1 MPTQSSTPSRPPRP
15 TPPVAPLVGTEW
27 LGARASLAA
36 RRIRRFARV
45 WAFVLGPLALA
56 AVVIPLATY
65 DPVAIDRSERDR
77 LRADTVRTAARLAA
91 AEGAVAQADSLYVAA
106 SSALASPARTR
117 PPQRAT
123 QQATT
128 AREVDDP
135 LIRSLEA
142 AIREARRLRT
152 PAAWLAVASERP
164 VSGGPRMRALADSLA
179 DYARQR
185 DALPSGPMREQRAA
199 PLSATINRLGYT
211 ILAIAENRHEDM
223 VAEFLASAPSPA
235 PVADEAPV
243 ASSADTAALGARLR
257 AAQDTVAA
265 VHTAHA
271 TAVSALAAFEANGAS
286 TGPPL
291 LVTLTPGLILLGVL
305 AGGIF
310 VRFSIALNGEI
321 KRPTLST
328 ALEAERS
335 IGATVL
341 ATVKHAPNDG
351 PARFRPGGVDPFR
364 MLYLGLTSTGTRA
377 RTTIITGSDP
387 EIVAAVSARLAI
399 SAAADHRTT
408 LIAGFDPGNIA
419 LARTFRGRPEPG
431 LTDALAGSFKWREVA
446 FAVGSSDGLPIT
458 MIPAGTE
465 RDDLPVGEA
474 LAERRDD
481 LTKFRD
487 SFELTI
493 LSVPAPYLDQAIE
506 LVESSPIVLCAT
518 VGDTTVDAFTAE
530 GMAIKAAGRRLH
542 GTVLWDAPRPMLPT
556 RAQLAALVSKQ
567 KGRTPGGS
575 FAAVQRAISGE
586 QKRH

>member
-1 MPTQSSTPSRPPRP
+1 MSTNPSTPTRPARP
-15 TPPVAPLVGTEW
+15 TPPVSPLVGSEW
-27 LGARASLAA
+27 LGARASLAG

-45 WAFVLGPLALA
+45 WSLVFGPLALA

-65 DPVAIDRSERDR
+65 DPVATDRTERER
-77 LRADTVRTAARLAA
+77 LRADTVSTARRLARAEA
-91 AEGAVAQADSLYVAA
+91 AVVEAESLVVTAT
-106 SSALASPARTR
+106 STQRTTARNAPR
-117 PPQRAT
+117 
-123 QQATT
+123 QATT
-128 AREVDDP
+128 PREIDDP
-135 LIRSLEA
+135 LIASLEA

-152 PAAWLAVASERP
+152 PSAWLAVAAERP
-164 VSGGPRMRALADSLA
+164 VSSGPRMRALADSLA
-179 DYARQR
+179 EYARRR
-185 DALPSGPMREQRAA
+185 DALPSGPLREQRAA
-199 PLSATINRLGYT
+199 PLSATINRIGYT

-223 VAEFLASAPSPA
+223 VEEFLASAPPA
-235 PVADEAPV
+235 ATAEPAAPDG
-243 ASSADTAALGARLR
+243 APADTAALGAAFR
-257 AAQDTVAA
+257 AAQDTANTA
-265 VHTAHA
+265 RTAHA
-271 TAVSALAAFEANGAS
+271 GAVAALEAFEESGVS
-286 TGPPL
+286 SGPPL

-305 AGGIF
+305 AGGIA
-310 VRFSIALNGEI
+310 VRFSTALNGEI

-341 ATVKHAPNDG
+341 ATVKHAPDDG
-351 PARFRPGGVDPFR
+351 PARFRPSGVDPFR

-465 RDDLPVGEA
+465 RDDLPVGD
-474 LAERRDD
+474 LLVERRED
-481 LTKFRD
+481 LTKFRS

-493 LSVPAPYLDQAIE
+493 LAVPAPYLDLAIA
-506 LVESSPIVLCAT
+506 LVESSPIVLCASI
-518 VGDTTVDAFTAE
+518 GETTVDAFTAE
-530 GMAIKAAGRRLH
+530 GAALKSAGRRLH
-542 GTVLWDAPRPMLPT
+542 GTVLWDAPRPTLPT

-575 FAAVQRAISGE
+575 FAAVQRAISGNP
-586 QKRH
+586 KRH